1 MSAFRRKEQQSTDPR
16 SAIGRFWEWW
26 DGQRD
31 AVVQAAD
38 SRDSERVTA
47 LLRPAVAELDP
58 SLTWEVRPG
67 QDARYALVVSGGGR
81 PELRSLAERWYLAAP
96 EADGDIEYAPARRRD
111 PRVFGSTLTIDD
123 YDVPLDELVTGT
135 RLDQQRLRLD
145 VVIHHPLFP
154 LLDQESRLRVAYL
167 GLDAALGEDDV
178 ERWLG
183 TVEISAD
190 PPVDAVPV
198 SSLPA
203 VVDQLRP
210 PGDQWVV
217 LKGSGPRGT
226 INATVRRPFTRADR
240 PLCDTHV
247 VVALSYPTGTD
258 GLPAEES
265 VTTTLQDLEQRIMSA
280 LGGDGPHAVLV
291 GHELAG
297 GRARVHT
304 YVDGLAVNP
313 KAAKPALAGWE
324 YGSAKLQSS
333 ADPAWRGVSHLLG

>member
-1 MSAFRRKEQQSTDPR
+1 MSVFRRKEQQPADPR

-31 AVVQAAD
+31 AVVEAAD
-38 SRDSERVTA
+38 AQDSERVTA
-47 LLRPAVAELDP
+47 LLRPAVATLDP
-58 SLTWEVRPG
+58 NLTWEVRPG

-96 EADGDIEYAPARRRD
+96 EADKDIEYAPARRRD
-111 PRVFGSTLTIDD
+111 PRVFGSTLTVDD
-123 YDVPLDELVTGT
+123 FEVPLDELVAGT

-145 VVIHHPLFP
+145 VVVHHPLFP
-154 LLDQESRLRVAYL
+154 LLDQDSRLRVAYL

-226 INATVRRPFTRADR
+226 VIATVRRPFTRADR
-240 PLCDTHV
+240 PVCDTHV
-247 VVALSYPTGTD
+247 AVTLSYPTGTD
-258 GLPAEES
+258 GLPADEGI
-265 VTTTLQDLEQRIMSA
+265 TTTLQDLEQRIMSA

-297 GRARVHT
+297 GRARIHV
-304 YVDGLAVNP
+304 YVDGFAVKP
-313 KAAKPALAGWE
+313 KAAKSVLGDWQ

-333 ADPAWRGVSHLLG
+333 ADPAWRGVRHLLG

>member
-1 MSAFRRKEQQSTDPR
+1 MSVFRRRDQQSTDTTA
-16 SAIGRFWEWW
+16 AIGRFWKWW
-26 DGQRD
+26 DGQRK
-31 AVVQAAD
+31 AVVEAAD
-38 SRDSERVTA
+38 ARDSERVTA
-47 LLRPAVAELDP
+47 LLKPAVAELDP

-96 EADGDIEYAPARRRD
+96 EPDDDIEYAPARRRD
-111 PRVFGSTLTIDD
+111 PRVFTSTLTIDD
-123 YDVPLDELVTGT
+123 YDIPLDELVAGT

-145 VVIHHPLFP
+145 VVVHHPLFP
-154 LLDQESRLRVAYL
+154 LLDEASRLRVAYL

-183 TVEISAD
+183 NVEISAD
-190 PPVDAVPV
+190 PPVDSVPV
-198 SSLPA
+198 SSLPT

-226 INATVRRPFTRADR
+226 VIATVRRPFTRADR

-247 VVALSYPTGTD
+247 VVTLSYPTGDD
-258 GLPAEES
+258 GLPAEEGI
-265 VTTTLQDLEQRIMSA
+265 TTTLQDLEQHIVSA

-297 GRARVHT
+297 GWARIHA
-304 YVDGLAVNP
+304 YVDGLAVKP
-313 KAAKPALAGWE
+313 KTAKPVLRNWQ
-324 YGSAKLQSS
+324 YGSAKLQSEV
-333 ADPAWRGVSHLLG
+333 DPAWRGVGHLLG